1 MKHNNMFS
9 KAHGGQFGVGSQ
21 PFNITVDIPLIIGG
35 AVAGV
40 PMFTNL
46 RIAIMDEGDA
56 YVCDIYCVDGVFI
69 AAPKKE
75 WRHLRGARR
84 DRFDIV
90 CERISPYH
98 ENPWQRGNMVVMESC
113 YLQNRRLLDRWT
125 KMRDGMDDSKGG
137 VKNASY
143 MPLCVVYEA
152 SREQQEAMG

>member
-9 KAHGGQFGVGSQ
+9 KAHGGQFGAGSQ

-98 ENPWQRGNMVVMESC
+98 EN
-113 YLQNRRLLDRWT
+113 DRWT